1 MNIGLLL
8 PSTLMYER
16 YGREKIFAPH
26 ELFLA
31 LADGLVARGH
41 TVRVYSSSDTK
52 TKATLIGGE
61 DTLALKE
68 PAAMKLRY
76 VAPDT
81 KKLLSR
87 RDARWEYELDL
98 TAKAYKDAKEEKID
112 LVHSFLEFSAHY
124 FCEVT
129 GVPTIYTLHDTAP
142 GKDYLDYWRFR
153 RFPHDHYIAISQS
166 QAREFAG
173 LVDIAGVVHHGLNI
187 SMYEPNFQTGD
198 YVLFIG
204 RYMPEKGVE
213 DAIRAGIE
221 TDNLTVLAG
230 SKEYREITYYKE
242 HVQPYMTHPLVR
254 EVGFLR
260 DKRKASLLSGA
271 KALLFPIHWEE
282 PFGMVMI
289 EAMACGTPVIAY
301 NRGSVPEVVVDGIT
315 GFIIDPDLG
324 TLGDVGHLTIKKRG
338 IEGLVEAVRRIGEI
352 DRAACRRH
360 VEEHFTV
367 EKMVEGYEAV
377 YQKVLASKGLTF

>member
-26 ELFLA
+26 ELFLD
-31 LADGLVARGH
+31 LADGLVAHGH
-41 TVRVYSSSDTK
+41 DVRVYSSSDTK
-52 TKATLIGGE
+52 TKGALIAGN
-61 DTLALKE
+61 DALALQE

-81 KKLLSR
+81 KKLLAR

-98 TAKAYKDAKEEKID
+98 TAKAYNDAKDGKID

-124 FCEVT
+124 FGEVT
-129 GVPTIYTLHDTAP
+129 GVPTVYTLHDTAP
-142 GKDYLDYWRFR
+142 DKEYLDYWRFR
-153 RFPHDHYIAISQS
+153 RFTHDAYVAISHS
-166 QAREFAG
+166 QARDFAS
-173 LVDIAGVVHHGLNI
+173 LVDIAGVVHHGI
-187 SMYEPNFQTGD
+187 HVSQYEPNFEIGD

-213 DAIRAGIE
+213 DAIQAG
-221 TDNLTVLAG
+221 TQTGNLTVLAG
-230 SKEYREITYYKE
+230 AKEYREIAYYKE
-242 HVQPYMTHPLVR
+242 HIELYLANPLVR
-254 EVGFLR
+254 EVGFLAG
-260 DKRKASLLSGA
+260 RKKAGLLAGA
-271 KALLFPIHWEE
+271 KAMLFPIKWEE

-301 NRGSVPEVVVDGIT
+301 NRGSVPEIVRDGVT
-315 GFIIDPDLG
+315 GFIIDPDDENRPEKG
-324 TLGDVGHLTIKKRG
+324 SWIIKKKG
-338 IEGLVEAVRRIGEI
+338 IEGLVEAVKRIDEI

-360 VEEHFTV
+360 VEENFTV
-367 EKMVEGYEAV
+367 EKMVEGYEQV
-377 YQKVLASKGLTF
+377 YKKILHLAR